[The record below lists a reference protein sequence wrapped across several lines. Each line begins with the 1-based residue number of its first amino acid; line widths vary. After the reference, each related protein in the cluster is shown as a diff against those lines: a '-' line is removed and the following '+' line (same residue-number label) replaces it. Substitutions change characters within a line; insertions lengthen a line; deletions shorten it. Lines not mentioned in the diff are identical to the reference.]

1 MKGQKMMQHTN
12 INQSKN
18 VVVAVGQS
26 LSCVRL
32 FVTPWTAALQTFLSF
47 TISQSLLKFMP
58 IESVMLSNY
67 LILCLPLLLWPSIFS
82 STRVFSNESAL
93 HIRWPKNI
101 IRDKE
106 GHFMILKISI
116 HQENIIALNV
126 YDLNNRDSKYTKL
139 TNYKKKQINQS
150 LLEIS
155 TFLS

>member
-47 TISQSLLKFMP
+47 TISRSLLIFMP

-116 HQENIIALNV
+116 HQENIMALNV

>member
-126 YDLNNRDSKYTKL
+126 YDLNNRDSKCTKL

>member
-139 TNYKKKQINQS
+139 TNY
-150 LLEIS
+150 
-155 TFLS
+155 

>member
-1 MKGQKMMQHTN
+1 MC
-12 INQSKN
+12 
-18 VVVAVGQS
+18 
-26 LSCVRL
+26 SC
-32 FVTPWTAALQTFLSF
+32 TPWYPALVQSQSCLIPSNYMDCSMPGFPVSL

-139 TNYKKKQINQS
+139 TNYKKK
-150 LLEIS
+150 
-155 TFLS
+155 

>member
-1 MKGQKMMQHTN
+1 MTN
-12 INQSKN
+12 THMVKPPCHCYSVTKWCPTLFNPDRRQ
-18 VVVAVGQS
+18 AP
-26 LSCVRL
+26 LS
-32 FVTPWTAALQTFLSF
+32 S
-47 TISQSLLKFMP
+47 TIFWSLLKFMP

-139 TNYKKKQINQS
+139 TNYKKK
-150 LLEIS
+150 
-155 TFLS
+155 